1 MLNPF
6 GSTSNSYFDLKKR
19 IIQRMKSAKI
29 DDEIFKVTADVFEQ
43 ALNAEG
49 VVLSRP
55 EKQRLLSQVLKAV
68 LNDMLTKLD
77 GGK

>member
-6 GSTSNSYFDLKKR
+6 GSSSDSLKKR

-43 ALNAEG
+43 VLNAEG

-55 EKQRLLSQVLKAV
+55 EKQRLLSQVLKSV
-68 LNDMLTKLD
+68 LTDMLTKLD